1 MLLRFG
7 YIMGFQI
14 EEVDLSMMTVM
25 LDIIDNMN
33 KKKVKESGVM
43 FSFQV

>member
-1 MLLRFG
+1 
-7 YIMGFQI
+7 MGFQI

-33 KKKVKESGVM
+33 KKKVKESGIM
-43 FSFQV
+43 FSFHV

>member
-1 MLLRFG
+1 
-7 YIMGFQI
+7 MGFQI

-33 KKKVKESGVM
+33 KKKVKESGIM

>member
-1 MLLRFG
+1 MTD
-7 YIMGFQI
+7 
-14 EEVDLSMMTVM
+14 EVDLSMMTVM

-33 KKKVKESGVM
+33 KKKVKESGIM

>member
-1 MLLRFG
+1 
-7 YIMGFQI
+7 MGFQI